1 MMGMDPLCYKREKK
15 KLVNILV
22 RELSCIISFSHICF
36 FTDCTSCNTNIMWS
50 LPLVAVLVAFACAS
64 PIPQASENAIG
75 SSTLRSELSSTESSL
90 SSISSSQSTEH
101 TTPTRHTLRPFSF
114 SPRTLKTHQPTSH
127 QTTTHHTFKPLG
139 GAKHTTTPVASES
152 TSTIS
157 SAAET
162 TSALNRLGRAAN
174 VESWQLAES
183 TSTAKV
189 DEISTPS
196 VAPHALEQSSTSA
209 ATTPAVLIG
218 EESTSASTP
227 STTTLPVRSVRGVRQ
242 WNEPEWQ
249 LAESSSTASISSS
262 AATPASALG
271 EELTSAS
278 TPSTTSLP
286 VRALEETSSSVVTP
300 AAGHIG
306 AESTTTSAL
315 PVRSVRNAPEWAQPG
330 WQLAET
336 SSTVGIDASTTSA
349 LNDTSSTPAIGN
361 MEDAPWQIE
370 EASST
375 IEAESTSSISPA
387 VEMSNDDRAPWPQ
400 MEESSSTFQAE
411 STSAIPSPAMDN
423 SMDGDN
429 WA

>member
-1 MMGMDPLCYKREKK
+1 
-15 KLVNILV
+15 
-22 RELSCIISFSHICF
+22 
-36 FTDCTSCNTNIMWS
+36 MWS

-90 SSISSSQSTEH
+90 SSISSSQSTER

-127 QTTTHHTFKPLG
+127 QTTTRHTFKPLG

-152 TSTIS
+152 STTIS

-189 DEISTPS
+189 EELSTPS
-196 VAPHALEQSSTSA
+196 VAPHAFEQSTTA
-209 ATTPAVLIG
+209 ATTPAVRIG

-227 STTTLPVRSVRGVRQ
+227 STTSLPIRNVRAA
-242 WNEPEWQ
+242 NHMNDPEWQ

-262 AATPASALG
+262 AATPV
-271 EELTSAS
+271 S

-286 VRALEETSSSVVTP
+286 IRALEETTSSVVTP

-306 AESTTTSAL
+306 AESTTSAL

-349 LNDTSSTPAIGN
+349 LNDTASTPAIGN
-361 MEDAPWQIE
+361 SMEDAPWQLE
-370 EASST
+370 ESSST

-387 VEMSNDDRAPWPQ
+387 VGMSHDGAPWPQ

-411 STSAIPSPAMDN
+411 STSAIPSPAMGN